1 MAELRE
7 VTLSTLLIQR
17 LLLLRDSL
25 FSDGRNIRNVP
36 FPVTKRTV
44 ATNQNPPR
52 KQPWGGG
59 RVAVDL
65 FAGKEPNP
73 GPYTH

>member
-17 LLLLRDSL
+17 LLLLGDSL

-36 FPVTKRTV
+36 FP
-44 ATNQNPPR
+44 
-52 KQPWGGG
+52 G
-59 RVAVDL
+59 D
-65 FAGKEPNP
+65 
-73 GPYTH
+73 

>member
-17 LLLLRDSL
+17 LLLLGDSL

-44 ATNQNPPR
+44 ATSQNPPR

-59 RVAVDL
+59 RAWL
-65 FAGKEPNP
+65 WICLLGRS
-73 GPYTH
+73 